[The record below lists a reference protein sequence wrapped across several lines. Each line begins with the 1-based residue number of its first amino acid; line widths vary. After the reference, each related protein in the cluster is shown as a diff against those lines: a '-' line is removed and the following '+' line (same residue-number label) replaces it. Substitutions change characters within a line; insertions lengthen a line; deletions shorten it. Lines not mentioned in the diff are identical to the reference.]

1 MQLYFYNT
9 EHEIKNRLQY
19 SPKLDKLILSKLLNI
34 LQIDPYCS
42 FFRHLKD
49 IPNLEYKKTCIR
61 SDPQLDQRLYNV
73 PSISQ
78 VAVIWLGYNSEE
90 HEPRNIIVYSH
101 SGSHYKIKYFYG
113 CYDPL
118 QYPLLFPHGDIVWH
132 ERIFRNSKSNLYISQ
147 NNNLI
152 DPQKVNSI
160 EDLIPMVCACLLI
173 NSSILR

>member
-61 SDPQLDQRLYNV
+61 SDPQLDQRLYNNV
-73 PSISQ
+73 SSISQ
-78 VAVIWLGYNSEE
+78 VAAIWLTRTSLRKPLVNDTSCPRVQSRELEPSDSRKNSE
-90 HEPRNIIVYSH
+90 
-101 SGSHYKIKYFYG
+101 
-113 CYDPL
+113 
-118 QYPLLFPHGDIVWH
+118 
-132 ERIFRNSKSNLYISQ
+132 
-147 NNNLI
+147 
-152 DPQKVNSI
+152 
-160 EDLIPMVCACLLI
+160 A
-173 NSSILR
+173 